1 MNREPQTNKG
11 DAMKITITMNI
22 EDDTLG
28 TQWPGELRRM
38 LSSLIGDINS
48 IEAGQST
55 KRYLTTTDSERV
67 GTVQT
72 TKRA

>member
-1 MNREPQTNKG
+1 
-11 DAMKITITMNI
+11 MKITITMNI
-22 EDDTLG
+22 TDNTLG